1 MIAATTAAAVV
12 WARTTAAA
20 NSSNNSNN
28 NNEAEWC
35 SALTT
40 VTGQNQASVIKCIL
54 NQIILDRVE

>member
-1 MIAATTAAAVV
+1 MIAATAAAVV
-12 WARTTAAA
+12 WARTTAAV
-20 NSSNNSNN
+20 NSNN

-40 VTGQNQASVIKCIL
+40 VTGQNQAAVIKCIL

>member
-20 NSSNNSNN
+20 NSSNSNN

-35 SALTT
+35 GALTT
-40 VTGQNQASVIKCIL
+40 VTGQNQAAVIKCIL

>member
-1 MIAATTAAAVV
+1 MIAATTAAVV

-20 NSSNNSNN
+20 NSNNS

>member
-1 MIAATTAAAVV
+1 MIAATTAAVV

-20 NSSNNSNN
+20 NSNNNNSNN

-35 SALTT
+35 SVLTT

>member
-1 MIAATTAAAVV
+1 MIAATTAAVV

-20 NSSNNSNN
+20 NSNN

-40 VTGQNQASVIKCIL
+40 VTGQNQAAVIKCIL

>member
-1 MIAATTAAAVV
+1 MIAATTAAVV

-20 NSSNNSNN
+20 NSNNNNS
-28 NNEAEWC
+28 NEAEWC

>member
-1 MIAATTAAAVV
+1 MIAATAAAVV
-12 WARTTAAA
+12 WARTTATA
-20 NSSNNSNN
+20 NSSNSNN

>member
-1 MIAATTAAAVV
+1 MIAATAAAVV

-20 NSSNNSNN
+20 NSNNNNS
-28 NNEAEWC
+28 NEAEWC

-40 VTGQNQASVIKCIL
+40 VTGQNQAAVVKCIL